1 MLSSLK
7 PRHYVG
13 RNDGGSGRSRQPDI
27 LSVVVPLH
35 DVLSVRLLSVEC
47 PAYGAFDTLWFIVM
61 VFAIAVLRQEILH
74 VVASVLLY
82 EASFLDVTGA

>member
-27 LSVVVPLH
+27 LSVVAPLH
-35 DVLSVRLLSVEC
+35 VLSVRLPSVEC